1 MADATSPA
9 PTQNEAAP
17 AGVTTRV
24 RHILEL
30 IRFSHTIFALPFA
43 LLSAALAWFH
53 PGSLFRWL
61 DLAGIL
67 LCMIFARSA
76 AMAFNRLVDRDID
89 AANPRTENRHI
100 PAGLLS
106 AKAVAVFTF
115 FCSAAFVAST
125 LIFLPKRL
133 PIILAVPVLLFLL
146 GYSYAKRFTSLCH
159 YWLSAALMLS
169 PIAAWIAVRDE
180 FALPPTLLAAVVFF
194 WVGGFDIIY
203 ACQDTDFDKG
213 KRLHSV
219 PARFGIPAALR
230 IAMASHLLTIV
241 SLVGL
246 WYLTDLGT
254 IFLVGVLLVS
264 GLLIYE
270 HSLVRPDNLAKV
282 NIAFFNVN
290 ALISFGLFLAG
301 LIDLWTSTL
310 IPTFVGPENPLF

>member
-53 PGSLFRWL
+53 PGSFFRWL

-230 IAMASHLLTIV
+230 IAMVSHLLTIV